1 MCDTTLEESD
11 PFLNLELDIEA
22 GINRELSSIKQEL
35 LSILTN
41 VETVTE
47 AMNRAILKEEDRRE
61 QFRTLCSLIDHLFGE
76 NIEMIEKRKDDLKEI
91 DPSLQA
97 IDCKLSTRM
106 ERLRNVATKPDLES
120 MKTEMEKVLS
130 QQRIEKF
137 QTNPQQEERRPQK
150 G

>member
-1 MCDTTLEESD
+1 MCDTILEESD
-11 PFLNLELDIEA
+11 SFLNLELDIEA
-22 GINRELSSIKQEL
+22 GINQELSSIKQEL
-35 LSILTN
+35 LSILTK
-41 VETVTE
+41 VETLTE
-47 AMNRAILKEEDRRE
+47 AMNRVILKEESRRE
-61 QFRTLCSLIDHLFGE
+61 QFKILCSSIDYLFGE
-76 NIEMIEKRKDDLKEI
+76 NIGMIEKRKDDLKEI

>member
-1 MCDTTLEESD
+1 MSETTLEESD
-11 PFLNLELDIEA
+11 PFLKQELEE
-22 GINRELSSIKQEL
+22 IKQEL
-35 LSILTN
+35 LSILAN
-41 VETVTE
+41 VESVTE

-61 QFRTLCSLIDHLFGE
+61 QFRTLCSLIDHSFGE

-91 DPSLQA
+91 DPSLHS

-106 ERLRNVATKPDLES
+106 ERLRDVATKPDLES
-120 MKTEMEKVLS
+120 MKTEMKKVLS

>member
-22 GINRELSSIKQEL
+22 GIKQEL
-35 LSILTN
+35 LSILAN

-61 QFRTLCSLIDHLFGE
+61 QFRILCSSIDYLFGE
-76 NIEMIEKRKDDLKEI
+76 NIKVIEKRKDDLEEI
-91 DPSLQA
+91 DPSLHSIA
-97 IDCKLSTRM
+97 CKLSTRM
-106 ERLRNVATKPDLES
+106 ERLRNVAIKPDLKS
-120 MKTEMEKVLS
+120 MKTGMRRVLS
-130 QQRIEKF
+130 QQRIEKL

>member
-11 PFLNLELDIEA
+11 PFPNLEPDMEA
-22 GINRELSSIKQEL
+22 GIKQEL

-41 VETVTE
+41 VETLTE
-47 AMNRAILKEEDRRE
+47 AMNRVILKEEGRRE
-61 QFRTLCSLIDHLFGE
+61 QFKILCSSIDYLFGE
-76 NIEMIEKRKDDLKEI
+76 NIGMIEKRKDDLREI

-106 ERLRNVATKPDLES
+106 GRLRNVATKPDLES
-120 MKTEMEKVLS
+120 MKREMEKVLS

>member
-1 MCDTTLEESD
+1 MTDTTVEESD
-11 PFLNLELDIEA
+11 PFLKLELE
-22 GINRELSSIKQEL
+22 GIKQEL

-47 AMNRAILKEEDRRE
+47 SMSRAISKEEDRRE
-61 QFRTLCSLIDHLFGE
+61 QFRTLCSLIDHSFGE
-76 NIEMIEKRKDDLKEI
+76 NIKVIERRKDDLKEI
-91 DPSLQA
+91 DPSLHS
-97 IDCKLSTRM
+97 IDYKLSTRM
-106 ERLRNVATKPDLES
+106 ERLRNVAIKPDLES
-120 MKTEMEKVLS
+120 MKTEMERVLS

>member
-1 MCDTTLEESD
+1 MCDITLEEGD

-22 GINRELSSIKQEL
+22 GINQELSSIKQEL

-47 AMNRAILKEEDRRE
+47 AMNRAISKEEDRRE

-106 ERLRNVATKPDLES
+106 ERLREVAIKPDLKS
-120 MKTEMEKVLS
+120 MKIEMEKVLS

-137 QTNPQQEERRPQK
+137 QTNPQQEEQRPQK

>member
-11 PFLNLELDIEA
+11 PFLNLEQDMEA
-22 GINRELSSIKQEL
+22 GINQELSSIKQEL
-35 LSILTN
+35 LSILAN

-47 AMNRAILKEEDRRE
+47 AMDRAILKEEDRRE
-61 QFRTLCSLIDHLFGE
+61 QFRNLCSSIDHLFGE

-106 ERLRNVATKPDLES
+106 ERLREVAIKPDLKS
-120 MKTEMEKVLS
+120 MKIEMEKVLS

-137 QTNPQQEERRPQK
+137 QTNPQQEDQRPQK

>member
-1 MCDTTLEESD
+1 MD
-11 PFLNLELDIEA
+11 
-22 GINRELSSIKQEL
+22 
-35 LSILTN
+35 
-41 VETVTE
+41 
-47 AMNRAILKEEDRRE
+47 RAILKEEDRRE
-61 QFRTLCSLIDHLFGE
+61 QFRNLCSSIDHLFGE

-106 ERLRNVATKPDLES
+106 ERLREVAIKPDLKS
-120 MKTEMEKVLS
+120 MRIEMEKVLS

-137 QTNPQQEERRPQK
+137 QTNPQQEDQRPQK

>member
-11 PFLNLELDIEA
+11 LSLDLEQDTEA
-22 GINRELSSIKQEL
+22 GINQELLSIKQEL

-41 VETVTE
+41 VETLTE
-47 AMNRAILKEEDRRE
+47 AMNRVILKEEGRRE
-61 QFRTLCSLIDHLFGE
+61 QFKILCSSIDYLFGE

-106 ERLRNVATKPDLES
+106 ERLRNVATKPDLKS
-120 MKTEMEKVLS
+120 MKTEMKKVLS
-130 QQRIEKF
+130 QQRIERL
-137 QTNPQQEERRPQK
+137 QTNPQQEEQRPQK

>member
-1 MCDTTLEESD
+1 MDDTTLEESD
-11 PFLNLELDIEA
+11 LFLKQELEE
-22 GINRELSSIKQEL
+22 IKQEL
-35 LSILTN
+35 LSILAN
-41 VETVTE
+41 VESVTE

-61 QFRTLCSLIDHLFGE
+61 QFRTLCSLIDHSFGE
-76 NIEMIEKRKDDLKEI
+76 NIEMIKKRKDDLKEI

-106 ERLRNVATKPDLES
+106 ERLRNVAIKPDLKS
-120 MKTEMEKVLS
+120 MKIEMKKVLS

-137 QTNPQQEERRPQK
+137 QTNPRQEEQRPQK

>member
-1 MCDTTLEESD
+1 MCDTTLEEGD

-22 GINRELSSIKQEL
+22 GINQELSSIKQEL
-35 LSILTN
+35 LSILTK
-41 VETVTE
+41 VETLTE
-47 AMNRAILKEEDRRE
+47 AMNRVILKEESRRE
-61 QFRTLCSLIDHLFGE
+61 QFKILCSSIDYLFGE
-76 NIEMIEKRKDDLKEI
+76 NIGMIEKRKDDLKEI

>member
-22 GINRELSSIKQEL
+22 GINQELSSIKQEL
-35 LSILTN
+35 LSILTK
-41 VETVTE
+41 VETLTE
-47 AMNRAILKEEDRRE
+47 AMNRVILKEESRRK
-61 QFRTLCSLIDHLFGE
+61 QFKILCSSIDYLFGE
-76 NIEMIEKRKDDLKEI
+76 NIGMIEKRKDDLREI

-137 QTNPQQEERRPQK
+137 QTNPQQEDQRPQK

>member
-1 MCDTTLEESD
+1 MCDTTLEENN

-22 GINRELSSIKQEL
+22 RINQELSSIKQEL

-120 MKTEMEKVLS
+120 MKREMEKVLS

>member
-1 MCDTTLEESD
+1 MCDTTPEESD

-22 GINRELSSIKQEL
+22 GINQELSSIKQEL
-35 LSILTN
+35 LSILTK
-41 VETVTE
+41 VETLTE
-47 AMNRAILKEEDRRE
+47 AMNRVILKEEGRRE
-61 QFRTLCSLIDHLFGE
+61 QFKILCSSIDYLFGE
-76 NIEMIEKRKDDLKEI
+76 NIGMIEKRKDDLREI

-137 QTNPQQEERRPQK
+137 QINPQQEERRPQK

>member
-11 PFLNLELDIEA
+11 LSLNLKQDMEA
-22 GINRELSSIKQEL
+22 GINQELLSIKQEL
-35 LSILTN
+35 SSILTN
-41 VETVTE
+41 VETLTE
-47 AMNRAILKEEDRRE
+47 AMNRVILKEEGRRE
-61 QFRTLCSLIDHLFGE
+61 QFKILCSSINYLFGE

-120 MKTEMEKVLS
+120 MKREMEKVLS

>member
-1 MCDTTLEESD
+1 MCDTTLKESD
-11 PFLNLELDIEA
+11 LFLNPEQNMEA
-22 GINRELSSIKQEL
+22 GINQELSVIKQEL
-35 LSILTN
+35 LSILAN

-47 AMNRAILKEEDRRE
+47 AMDRAILKEEDRRE
-61 QFRTLCSLIDHLFGE
+61 QFRNLCSSIDRLFGE

-106 ERLRNVATKPDLES
+106 ERLREVAIKPDLKS
-120 MKTEMEKVLS
+120 MKIEMEKVLS

-137 QTNPQQEERRPQK
+137 QTNPQQEDQRPQK

>member
-11 PFLNLELDIEA
+11 PFLNPEQNTEA
-22 GINRELSSIKQEL
+22 GINQELSAIKQEL
-35 LSILTN
+35 LSILAN

-47 AMNRAILKEEDRRE
+47 AMDRAILKEEDRRE
-61 QFRTLCSLIDHLFGE
+61 QFRNLCSSIDHLFGE

-106 ERLRNVATKPDLES
+106 KRLRKVAIKPDLKS
-120 MKTEMEKVLS
+120 MKIEMEKVLS

-137 QTNPQQEERRPQK
+137 QTNPQQEEQRPQK

>member
-1 MCDTTLEESD
+1 
-11 PFLNLELDIEA
+11 
-22 GINRELSSIKQEL
+22 
-35 LSILTN
+35 
-41 VETVTE
+41 
-47 AMNRAILKEEDRRE
+47 MNRVILKEEGRRE
-61 QFRTLCSLIDHLFGE
+61 QFKILCSSIDYLFGE
-76 NIEMIEKRKDDLKEI
+76 NIGMIEKRKDDLKEI

-120 MKTEMEKVLS
+120 MKREMEKVLS